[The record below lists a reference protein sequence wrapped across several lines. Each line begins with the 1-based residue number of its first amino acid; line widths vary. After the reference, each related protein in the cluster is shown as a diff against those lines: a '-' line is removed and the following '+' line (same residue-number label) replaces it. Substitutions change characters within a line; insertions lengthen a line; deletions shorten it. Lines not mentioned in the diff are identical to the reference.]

1 MKRILALALSF
12 AMILT
17 VCLFA
22 GCGNT
27 PEETTTAAT
36 TTAASTPAET
46 TGKTE
51 STSANDTTAASTPAD
66 ATTAGGNTD
75 ATTHAT
81 TPADTTSADIVEP
94 EDTDP
99 IGGGTDLEGFDGYTK
114 LPGYEDVDF
123 GGRVFTFA
131 MMTDDGSNGGNH
143 KDIYSDETDAIAT
156 SIRARNDVVE
166 KLYNCTIV
174 LNSSESP
181 GSLVSAEVS
190 GNMHT
195 IDIYAQQYSSAAI
208 YTADQAYNLYNLG
221 IDFTNPWWD
230 QAYVS
235 TYTIDKN
242 GLPAMYGAMG
252 DYNRS
257 AFGSTYSLFY
267 NIDVYKQSTV
277 CQSYDIYQL
286 VRDKK
291 WTMDIFVEMIKDVK
305 FDTNGNSTYSYAD
318 GDIMGWV
325 RTGHASHAMHVAS
338 NMRIVDTVDGRF
350 SFSPSANAAAWS
362 SVIDIAIGVW
372 NTEGAQTMSYS
383 QIPNYVAS
391 GKALFFSEI
400 LGTAEGMKD
409 MDVAIGLVPYPLY
422 SETQEAYCNYVD
434 NHMSPY
440 HIPISVPDPETVA
453 TFFEL
458 FACHSKYIVR
468 TAIIDSYVVEFLGDE
483 ESGEMLDLITS
494 NRTYDPG
501 YLWWS
506 AYETDIGNMIS
517 GGKNTITQ
525 WVGRKGTALNNTFN
539 EFITGI
545 LDNDN

>member
-1 MKRILALALSF
+1 MKRILALALTL
-12 AMILT
+12 AMVLS

-22 GCGNT
+22 GCGDT
-27 PEETTTAAT
+27 PDETTTAS
-36 TTAASTPAET
+36 STPAET

-51 STSANDTTAASTPAD
+51 TTTADSTPAES
-66 ATTAGGNTD
+66 
-75 ATTHAT
+75 
-81 TPADTTSADIVEP
+81 TPADTTTSDTVKADGTTTAGGTEP
-94 EDTDP
+94 EDTTAITDTDP
-99 IGGGTDLEGFDGYTK
+99 IGGTELEGFNGYTK
-114 LPGYEDVDF
+114 LPGFEDIDF

-131 MMTDDGSNGGNH
+131 MMTDDGSNGVNS

-156 SIRARNDVVE
+156 SIRERNNVVE
-166 KLYNCTIV
+166 KLYNCSIAY
-174 LNSSESP
+174 NFSESP
-181 GSLVSAEVS
+181 GTLVASEVS

-195 IDIYAQQYSSAAI
+195 IDIYAQQYSSSAI
-208 YTADQAYNLYNLG
+208 YTADQAYNLYSLG
-221 IDFTNPWWD
+221 IDFENPWWD

-235 TYTIDKN
+235 TYTFDKN
-242 GLPAMYGAMG
+242 GMPAMYGAMG
-252 DYNRS
+252 DFNRS
-257 AFGSTYSLFY
+257 AFGSTYILFY
-267 NIDVYKQSTV
+267 NLDLYKQSKV
-277 CQSYDIYQL
+277 CQQYDIYQL

-305 FDTNGNSTYSYAD
+305 FDANGNSSYSYAD

-325 RTGHASHAMHVAS
+325 RTGHATHAMHVAS

-350 SFSPSANAAAWS
+350 TFSPATNPAAWS
-362 SVIDIAIGVW
+362 NVIDIAIGVW

-383 QIPNYVAS
+383 QIPDYFAS
-391 GKALFFSEI
+391 DKALFVSEVLSTI
-400 LGTAEGMKD
+400 ENMKD
-409 MDVAIGLVPYPLY
+409 MDVSIGLVPYPLY
-422 SETQEAYCNYVD
+422 SETQADYCNYVD

-458 FACHSKYIVR
+458 FACHSTYIVR
-468 TAIIDSYVVEFLGDE
+468 PAIIDSYTVEFLGDE
-483 ESGEMLDLITS
+483 ESGEMLDLIS
-494 NRTYDPG
+494 GHRTYDPG

-525 WVGRKGTALNNTFN
+525 WVGRKGSAISNTFN

-545 LDNDN
+545 LDNEN

>member
-1 MKRILALALSF
+1 MKKILAFTLSLAMALS
-12 AMILT
+12 I
-17 VCLFA
+17 CLFA
-22 GCGNT
+22 GCGDT
-27 PEETTTAAT
+27 PDAGSTTTAS
-36 TTAASTPAET
+36 TTAPAET

-51 STSANDTTAASTPAD
+51 TTTAGGTTASSTPAETTTAGGADTDATTNASTPA
-66 ATTAGGNTD
+66 NTD
-75 ATTHAT
+75 
-81 TPADTTSADIVEP
+81 P
-94 EDTDP
+94 EDTTPEDTEP
-99 IGGGTDLEGFDGYTK
+99 IGGGIDPEGFDGYTK

-131 MMTDDGSNGGNH
+131 MMTDDGSNGGNS

-156 SIRARNDVVE
+156 SIRARNDVLE
-166 KLYNCTIV
+166 KLYNCTIAY
-174 LNSSESP
+174 NFSESP
-181 GSLVSAEVS
+181 GTLVSSEVS

-195 IDIYAQQYSSAAI
+195 IDIYAQQYSSSAI
-208 YTADQAYNLYNLG
+208 YTADQAYNLYNLD

-230 QAYVS
+230 QAYVN

-242 GLPAMYGAMG
+242 GIPAMYGAMG

-257 AFGSTYSLFY
+257 AFGSAYVLLY
-267 NIDVYKQSTV
+267 NIDVYNQSTV

-305 FDTNGNSTYSYAD
+305 FDANGNSSYSYAD

-338 NMRIVDTVDGRF
+338 NMRIVDTVNGRF
-350 SFSPSANAAAWS
+350 TFSPSTNPAAWS
-362 SVIDIAIGVW
+362 TVIDKAISVW
-372 NTEGAQTMSYS
+372 NTEGAQTMSYAD
-383 QIPNYVAS
+383 IPDYVAS
-391 GKALFFSEI
+391 DKALFFSEI

-409 MDVAIGLVPYPLY
+409 MDVSIGLVPYPLY
-422 SETQEAYCNYVD
+422 SETQDAYCNYVD

-440 HIPISVPDPETVA
+440 HIPISVPDPETVG

-468 TAIIDSYVVEFLGDE
+468 TAMIDSYTVEFLGDE
-483 ESGEMLDLITS
+483 ESGEMLDLIIS

-506 AYETDIGNMIS
+506 SYETDIGNMIS

-525 WVGRKGTALNNTFN
+525 WVGRKGSAITKTFD

-545 LDNDN
+545 LDNEN

>member
-1 MKRILALALSF
+1 MKRALSLVVSLV
-12 AMILT
+12 MILS

-22 GCGNT
+22 ACGDT
-27 PEETTTAAT
+27 PEQTTTAAT
-36 TTAASTPAET
+36 TTAATT

-51 STSANDTTAASTPAD
+51 TTTADSTPAESTPTDTTAPEDTT
-66 ATTAGGNTD
+66 TTAEPQPD
-75 ATTHAT
+75 
-81 TPADTTSADIVEP
+81 DTTSDDSTQP

-99 IGGGTDLEGFDGYTK
+99 IGGGTNLEGFDGYSK

-123 GGRVFTFA
+123 GGRVFVFA
-131 MMTDDGSNGGNH
+131 MLTDDGSNGGNH

-156 SIRARNDVVE
+156 AIRERNDVVSR
-166 KLYNCTIV
+166 LYNCTIE

-181 GSLVSAEVS
+181 GTIVSADVT

-208 YTADQAYNLYNLG
+208 YTSDQAYNLYSLG

-230 QAYVS
+230 QAYVE
-235 TYTIDKN
+235 TYTFDKN
-242 GLPAMYGAMG
+242 GTPAMYGAMG

-257 AFGSTYSLFY
+257 AFGSTYILFY
-267 NIDVYKQSTV
+267 NLDLYKQSKV
-277 CQSYDIYQL
+277 CQQYDIYQL

-305 FDTNGNSTYSYAD
+305 FDANGNSSYSYAD

-325 RTGHASHAMHVAS
+325 RTGHATHAMHVAS
-338 NMRIVDTVDGRF
+338 NMRIVDTVNGRF
-350 SFSPSANAAAWS
+350 TFSPSTDPAAWS
-362 SVIDIAIGVW
+362 NVIDQAISVW

-383 QIPNYVAS
+383 QIPDYFAS
-391 GKALFFSEI
+391 DKALFVSEVLSTI
-400 LGTAEGMKD
+400 ENMKD
-409 MDVAIGLVPYPLY
+409 MDVSIGLVPYPLY
-422 SETQEAYCNYVD
+422 SDTQDAYCNYVD

-468 TAIIDSYVVEFLGDE
+468 TAIIDSYTVEFLGDE

-525 WVGRKGTALNNTFN
+525 WVGRKGTSLNNNFN
-539 EFITGI
+539 DFITGI
-545 LDNDN
+545 LDNEN

>member
-1 MKRILALALSF
+1 MKRIIALLLSASLALS
-12 AMILT
+12 

-27 PEETTTAAT
+27 PEETTGSTPTETTASTTEKGGAAET
-36 TTAASTPAET
+36 TTAGSTPA
-46 TGKTE
+46 
-51 STSANDTTAASTPAD
+51 DTTNSSGTDTEPTTNASTPAD
-66 ATTAGGNTD
+66 TTTAE
-75 ATTHAT
+75 
-81 TPADTTSADIVEP
+81 DTEP
-94 EDTDP
+94 EDTEP
-99 IGGGTDLEGFDGYTK
+99 VGGGTDLEGFDGYTK

-156 SIRARNDVVE
+156 SIRERNDVVE
-166 KLYNCTIV
+166 RLYNCTIV

-181 GSLVSAEVS
+181 GNLVASEVT

-221 IDFTNPWWD
+221 IDFSNPWWD
-230 QAYVS
+230 QTYVE
-235 TYTIDKN
+235 TYTFDKN

-257 AFGSTYSLFY
+257 AFGSTYILFY
-267 NIDVYKQSTV
+267 NIDVYNQSAV
-277 CQSYDIYQL
+277 CQQYDIYQL

-318 GDIMGWV
+318 GDIMGWI
-325 RTGHASHAMHVAS
+325 RTGHATHAMHVAS
-338 NMRIVDTVDGRF
+338 NMRIVDTVNGRF
-350 SFSPSANAAAWS
+350 TFSPSTDPAAWS
-362 SVIDIAIGVW
+362 NVIDKAINVW

-383 QIPNYVAS
+383 QIPDYVAS
-391 GKALFFSEI
+391 DKALFVSEVLSTI
-400 LGTAEGMKD
+400 ENMKD
-409 MDVAIGLVPYPLY
+409 LDVSIGLVPYPLY
-422 SETQEAYCNYVD
+422 DETQASYANYVD
-434 NHMSPY
+434 NHKCDYM
-440 HIPISVPDPETVA
+440 IPISVPDPETVA

-458 FACHSKYIVR
+458 YTCHSKYTVR
-468 TAIIDSYVVEFLGDE
+468 NAFIETFKVEYFCDE
-483 ESGEMLDLITS
+483 ESGEMLDLILD

-501 YLWWS
+501 YLWWP

-517 GGKNTITQ
+517 SGKNTVTQ
-525 WVGRKGTALNNTFN
+525 WVGKKGAGLTQKFD
-539 EFITGI
+539 EFFTG
-545 LDNDN
+545 LYDNKN